1 MKKRMTSLFL
11 AMLFSLV
18 FAGMAQAT
26 YYHFE
31 DYRPG
36 DIYFTS
42 GSSSTWTFD
51 LDTDSLYLWKIAAV
65 PLQNDGSDWSLIPVD
80 RIGPMGETDILHRAY
95 LTMRLC
101 GANGDVADLMLDNLL
116 LWNNRTLSTG
126 GTGTIDVFS
135 QLYDDHLLTVT
146 IKSESGS
153 FRVDWMNLAGC
164 YESAPTTVP
173 EPGTVVLLG
182 AGLAGIAVVLRRRTK
197 TAAGRS

>member
-1 MKKRMTSLFL
+1 MEKRLATLFTAMVLLL
-11 AMLFSLV
+11 A
-18 FAGMAQAT
+18 FAGMARAT

-31 DYRPG
+31 DYRTS
-36 DIYFTS
+36 DVYFTS
-42 GSSSTWTFD
+42 GSSSIWTYD
-51 LDTDSLYLWKIAAV
+51 LDTDNLYLWGIPAV
-65 PLQNDGSDWSLIPVD
+65 PLQNDGSDWSLTPVD

-164 YESAPTTVP
+164 YETGPTPVP

-182 AGLAGIAVVLRRRTK
+182 AGLAGMALALRRRTK
-197 TAAGRS
+197 AAPDRS

>member
-1 MKKRMTSLFL
+1 MKKKLTPLFL
-11 AMLFSLV
+11 AMLLSLV
-18 FAGMAQAT
+18 FAGMARAT

-31 DYRPG
+31 DYRTS
-36 DIYFTS
+36 DVYFTS
-42 GSSSTWTFD
+42 GSSSTWTYD
-51 LDTDSLYLWKIAAV
+51 LDTDNLYLWEIPAV

-153 FRVDWMNLAGC
+153 FRVDWMKLTGC
-164 YESAPTTVP
+164 YETGPTPVP

-182 AGLAGIAVVLRRRTK
+182 AGLAGMAFALRRRTK
-197 TAAGRS
+197 DAADRT

>member
-1 MKKRMTSLFL
+1 MKKRLATLFTAMVFLL
-11 AMLFSLV
+11 AL
-18 FAGMAQAT
+18 AGMAQAT

-31 DYRPG
+31 DYRTS
-36 DIYFTS
+36 DVYFTS
-42 GSSSTWTFD
+42 GSSSTWTYD
-51 LDTDSLYLWKIAAV
+51 LDTDNLYLWKIPAV
-65 PLQNDGSDWSLIPVD
+65 PLQNDGSNWSLIPVD

-101 GANGDVADLMLDNLL
+101 GANGDIADLMLDNLL

-164 YESAPTTVP
+164 YETGPTPVP

-182 AGLAGIAVVLRRRTK
+182 AGLAGMAVVLRRRGK
-197 TAAGRS
+197 AADRS